1 MKDHDLRKLSRAQL
15 LEMLLAQSKEVARL
29 QEELQQAQLQL
40 EDRRIRLSEAG
51 NIAEAALQIS
61 GVFSAAQAA
70 AEEYLA
76 SVSESV
82 SATRENCRI
91 MEAQTRQTCEQMIR
105 DAQRESAAIWDSV
118 REKIR
123 EPYLEWESWKQ
134 VMDILDS
141 KPGDQNKVRK

>member
-91 MEAQTRQTCEQMIR
+91 TFEYNPTSMI
-105 DAQRESAAIWDSV
+105 
-118 REKIR
+118 
-123 EPYLEWESWKQ
+123 
-134 VMDILDS
+134 
-141 KPGDQNKVRK
+141 